1 MGLLALAQSR
11 AAFSVFSELD
21 TLFDF
26 QRHIPY
32 LTFPHHRYCL
42 ISAGEEWES
51 PTFMAK
57 LV

>member
-1 MGLLALAQSR
+1 MRLLALAQSR

-26 QRHIPY
+26 QPRIPY
-32 LTFPHHRYCL
+32 LTFPHHQYCL

-51 PTFMAK
+51 PTLMAK
-57 LV
+57 VV